1 MKDPKKIKVIV
12 VDDSLFFRE
21 VVLRELAKDQN
32 FDVIGSAE
40 NAAVAR
46 DKISTSHPDVIV
58 LDVEMPGMT
67 GIEFLKELMPKTPI
81 PVVVISSIG
90 ENVFE
95 ALNSGAVD
103 FITKPQ
109 ANKPESMIS
118 FKKEL
123 IVKVKIA
130 SMAKVR
136 SQKSISSCIT
146 KPRNYSLE
154 NCKYDFVAIGAS
166 TGGTEATLNVIKDLP
181 ADFPGIVVVQHMPPV
196 FTKLY
201 ADRLNIKCKMSAKEA
216 QDGDQIIPGLIIVA
230 AGEHHMTVKK
240 RGKNYFIESKK
251 GEKVNGHCPSVDVL
265 FDSVSKLSD
274 TRTIGVIL
282 TGMGTD
288 GARGLL
294 EMKKRGSLTIGQSEE
309 NCVVYGM
316 PKAAFETGAV
326 KHQVDLNKIGD
337 FILKSIN

>member
-1 MKDPKKIKVIV
+1 MREQKKIKVLV

-21 VVLRELAKDQN
+21 VISRELIKDQN
-32 FDVIGSAE
+32 FEIIGSAGDV
-40 NAAVAR
+40 NSAKVI
-46 DKISTSHPDVIV
+46 ISTAKPDVIV
-58 LDVEMPGMT
+58 LDVEMPKIT
-67 GIEFLKELMPKTPI
+67 GIEFLKELMPKNPM

-109 ANKPESMIS
+109 ANKPDSMIS

-123 IVKVKIA
+123 IIKVKIA
-130 SMAKVR
+130 SMAKVSNQR
-136 SQKSISSCIT
+136 SISSSIT
-146 KPRNYSLE
+146 KPANYSLT

-166 TGGTEATLNVIKDLP
+166 TGGTEATLNVVKDLP

-201 ADRLNIKCKMSAKEA
+201 SDRLNSKCKMSAKEA
-216 QDGDQIIPGLIIVA
+216 QDGDQIIPGQIIVA
-230 AGEHHMTVKK
+230 AGEHHITVKK

-251 GEKVNGHCPSVDVL
+251 GDKVNGHCPSVDVL
-265 FDSVSKLSD
+265 FDSVSKLNE

-288 GARGLL
+288 GAKGLL
-294 EMKKRGSLTIGQSEE
+294 EMKKNGSLTIGQSEDD
-309 NCVVYGM
+309 CVVYGM
-316 PKAAFETGAV
+316 PKAAFEIGAV
-326 KHQVDLNKIGD
+326 MHQIDLNKIGD
-337 FILKSIN
+337 YILKSII